1 MHPMIEQARTNL
13 RNRLERYFRDE
24 AAGILHLSPWGS
36 DVQRRLAEYTQGGKL
51 IRGALVRVGF
61 SMFRPD
67 LPVPSACVEAGVAM
81 ELIQSFLLVH
91 DDIMDQDAIRRGRP
105 AVHSQYESLLV
116 GPPERAEQYGLS
128 MGICAGDVAAFLAME
143 RLAALDTDDAR
154 RAAILSLVSREI
166 AVVGLAQMQD
176 VHHGYREEVPR
187 QAILDVYTY
196 KTGRYTFSLPLM
208 IGAILAGVS
217 EERQRLL
224 ARFGEHVGRIFQI
237 RDDYLG
243 IFGESEDTGKPV
255 GSDIREDKKTL
266 FRSLLF
272 ERTEDADPVRRHFG
286 SSRIDGAA
294 IDEVRRAIVDRGVLE
309 EVKSIIDEDERAAS
323 AVIAELAIGDVGRAV
338 LKAFVDYNIER
349 TV

>member
-1 MHPMIEQARTNL
+1 MIEQARTNL
-13 RNRLERYFRDE
+13 RSRLERYFREE
-24 AAGILHLSPWGS
+24 AAEILRLSPWGP
-36 DVQRRLAEYTQGGKL
+36 DVRRRLADYTQGGKL
-51 IRGALVRVGF
+51 IRGSLVHVGF
-61 SMFRPD
+61 SLFHPDRPS
-67 LPVPSACVEAGVAM
+67 PAACVEAGVAM

-91 DDIMDQDAIRRGRP
+91 DDIMDQDAIRRGSP
-105 AVHSQYESLLV
+105 AIHSQYESALAA
-116 GPPERAEQYGLS
+116 GPSERAGQYGLS

-143 RLAALDTDDAR
+143 RLAALDTDHGNR
-154 RAAILSLVSREI
+154 QAILSLVSREI

-176 VHHGYREEVPR
+176 VHHGYIEAVPR

-208 IGAILAGVS
+208 IGAILADAS
-217 EERQRLL
+217 EERRRLL

-243 IFGESEDTGKPV
+243 IFGASKDTGKPV
-255 GSDIREDKKTL
+255 GSDIREDKQTL

-272 ERTEDADPVRRHFG
+272 ERTKGSDPVRRHFG

-294 IDEVRRAIVDRGVLE
+294 IEEVRRALADCGVLD
-309 EVKSIIDEDERAAS
+309 EVKTIIGEDERAA
-323 AVIAELAIGDVGRAV
+323 AALIEELAVGEEGRAV
-338 LKAFVDYNIER
+338 LATFVDYNVER